1 MAGREH
7 GELTAAATRGQPMA
21 AVGLVEQALEQLG
34 DGRQQR
40 VGALAAPA
48 LVEADEVI
56 DPQHDQVALG
66 ILLGNAQ

>member
-1 MAGREH
+1 
-7 GELTAAATRGQPMA
+7 MA